1 MNIEE
6 KILQLLEKQGE
17 MIGQI
22 NDRLG
27 RLEDRMDRLEGR
39 MDRLESR
46 MDKLEGQMD
55 RLESRMDKLE
65 GRMDKLEGRMDKL
78 EGRMDNLEGRIDK
91 LETSQAAMQATLD
104 EHTAMLKNLD
114 ERSLKSAVLLE
125 TEVPRKFNLLYEGH
139 SVIMENM
146 RGLAEKS
153 RVEALED
160 DVAMMK
166 DSIKLLRIEVN
177 ALQKAQ

>member
-46 MDKLEGQMD
+46 MDKLEG
-55 RLESRMDKLE
+55 
-65 GRMDKLEGRMDKL
+65 
-78 EGRMDNLEGRIDK
+78 RIDK
-91 LETSQAAMQATLD
+91 LETYQAAMQATLD

>member
-27 RLEDRMDRLEGR
+27 RLEDRMDRLE
-39 MDRLESR
+39 SR
-46 MDKLEGQMD
+46 MDKLG
-55 RLESRMDKLE
+55 
-65 GRMDKLEGRMDKL
+65 GRMDKLEGR
-78 EGRMDNLEGRIDK
+78 IDK
-91 LETSQAAMQATLD
+91 LEASQTAMQATLD
-104 EHTAMLKNLD
+104 EHTAMLKKLD

-177 ALQKAQ
+177 ALKKAQ

>member
-27 RLEDRMDRLEGR
+27 RLEDRMDRLE
-39 MDRLESR
+39 
-46 MDKLEGQMD
+46 
-55 RLESRMDKLE
+55 SRMDKLE
-65 GRMDKLEGRMDKL
+65 GRMDKLEGR
-78 EGRMDNLEGRIDK
+78 IDK
-91 LETSQAAMQATLD
+91 LEASQTAMQATLD

>member
-6 KILQLLEKQGE
+6 KILQLLENQGE

-27 RLEDRMDRLEGR
+27 RLEDRMDRLE
-39 MDRLESR
+39 
-46 MDKLEGQMD
+46 
-55 RLESRMDKLE
+55 SRMDKLE
-65 GRMDKLEGRMDKL
+65 GRMDKLEGR
-78 EGRMDNLEGRIDK
+78 IDK
-91 LETSQAAMQATLD
+91 LEASQTAMQATLD
-104 EHTAMLKNLD
+104 EHTAMLKKLD

-177 ALQKAQ
+177 ALKKAQ

>member
-27 RLEDRMDRLEGR
+27 RLEDRMDRLE
-39 MDRLESR
+39 S
-46 MDKLEGQMD
+46 
-55 RLESRMDKLE
+55 
-65 GRMDKLEGRMDKL
+65 RMDKLEGRMDKL

-104 EHTAMLKNLD
+104 EHTAMLKKLD

-177 ALQKAQ
+177 ALKKAQ

>member
-27 RLEDRMDRLEGR
+27 RLEDRMDRLEN
-39 MDRLESR
+39 
-46 MDKLEGQMD
+46 
-55 RLESRMDKLE
+55 RMDKLE
-65 GRMDKLEGRMDKL
+65 GRMDKLEGR
-78 EGRMDNLEGRIDK
+78 IDK
-91 LETSQAAMQATLD
+91 LEASQTAMQATLD
-104 EHTAMLKNLD
+104 EHTAMLKKLD

-177 ALQKAQ
+177 ALKKAQ

>member
-46 MDKLEGQMD
+46 MDK
-55 RLESRMDKLE
+55 
-65 GRMDKLEGRMDKL
+65 
-78 EGRMDNLEGRIDK
+78 LEGRIDK

-177 ALQKAQ
+177 ALKKAQ

>member
-6 KILQLLEKQGE
+6 KILQLLENQGE

-27 RLEDRMDRLEGR
+27 RLEDRMDRLE
-39 MDRLESR
+39 
-46 MDKLEGQMD
+46 
-55 RLESRMDKLE
+55 SRMDKLE
-65 GRMDKLEGRMDKL
+65 GR
-78 EGRMDNLEGRIDK
+78 IDK
-91 LETSQAAMQATLD
+91 LEASQTAMQATLD
-104 EHTAMLKNLD
+104 EHTAMLKKLD

-177 ALQKAQ
+177 ALKKAQ

>member
-46 MDKLEGQMD
+46 MDK
-55 RLESRMDKLE
+55 
-65 GRMDKLEGRMDKL
+65 
-78 EGRMDNLEGRIDK
+78 LEGRIDK

-125 TEVPRKFNLLYEGH
+125 TEVPRKFNLLYEGP
-139 SVIMENM
+139 
-146 RGLAEKS
+146 
-153 RVEALED
+153 
-160 DVAMMK
+160 
-166 DSIKLLRIEVN
+166 
-177 ALQKAQ
+177 

>member
-46 MDKLEGQMD
+46 MDK
-55 RLESRMDKLE
+55 
-65 GRMDKLEGRMDKL
+65 
-78 EGRMDNLEGRIDK
+78 LEGRIDK

>member
-46 MDKLEGQMD
+46 MDILEGQMD
-55 RLESRMDKLE
+55 RLES
-65 GRMDKLEGRMDKL
+65 RMDKLEGRMDKL

>member
-27 RLEDRMDRLEGR
+27 RLEDRMDRLE
-39 MDRLESR
+39 
-46 MDKLEGQMD
+46 
-55 RLESRMDKLE
+55 SRMDKLE
-65 GRMDKLEGRMDKL
+65 GRMDK
-78 EGRMDNLEGRIDK
+78 LEGRIDK

-177 ALQKAQ
+177 ALKKAQ

>member
-55 RLESRMDKLE
+55 RLES
-65 GRMDKLEGRMDKL
+65 RMDKLEGRMDKL

>member
-27 RLEDRMDRLEGR
+27 RLEDRMDRLE
-39 MDRLESR
+39 SR
-46 MDKLEGQMD
+46 I
-55 RLESRMDKLE
+55 DKLE
-65 GRMDKLEGRMDKL
+65 GRMDKLEGR
-78 EGRMDNLEGRIDK
+78 IDK
-91 LETSQAAMQATLD
+91 LEASQTAMQATLD
-104 EHTAMLKNLD
+104 EHTAMLKKLD

-177 ALQKAQ
+177 ALKKAQ

>member
-39 MDRLESR
+39 MDRLES
-46 MDKLEGQMD
+46 
-55 RLESRMDKLE
+55 
-65 GRMDKLEGRMDKL
+65 RMDKL

>member
-46 MDKLEGQMD
+46 MDKLEG
-55 RLESRMDKLE
+55 
-65 GRMDKLEGRMDKL
+65 
-78 EGRMDNLEGRIDK
+78 RIDK

-104 EHTAMLKNLD
+104 EHTAMLKKLD

-177 ALQKAQ
+177 ALKKAQ

>member
-27 RLEDRMDRLEGR
+27 RLEDRMDRLE
-39 MDRLESR
+39 
-46 MDKLEGQMD
+46 
-55 RLESRMDKLE
+55 SRMDKLE
-65 GRMDKLEGRMDKL
+65 GRMDK
-78 EGRMDNLEGRIDK
+78 LEGRIDK

-104 EHTAMLKNLD
+104 EHTAMLKKLD

>member
-27 RLEDRMDRLEGR
+27 RLEDRMDRLE
-39 MDRLESR
+39 
-46 MDKLEGQMD
+46 
-55 RLESRMDKLE
+55 SRMDKLE
-65 GRMDKLEGRMDKL
+65 GRMDKLEGR
-78 EGRMDNLEGRIDK
+78 IDK
-91 LETSQAAMQATLD
+91 LEASQTAMQATLD
-104 EHTAMLKNLD
+104 EHTAMLKKLD

>member
-46 MDKLEGQMD
+46 MDK
-55 RLESRMDKLE
+55 
-65 GRMDKLEGRMDKL
+65 
-78 EGRMDNLEGRIDK
+78 LEGRIDK

-160 DVAMMK
+160 DTYHDHRGNEVR
-166 DSIKLLRIEVN
+166 RIR
-177 ALQKAQ
+177 

>member
-27 RLEDRMDRLEGR
+27 RLEDRMDRLE
-39 MDRLESR
+39 
-46 MDKLEGQMD
+46 
-55 RLESRMDKLE
+55 SRMDKLE
-65 GRMDKLEGRMDKL
+65 GR
-78 EGRMDNLEGRIDK
+78 IDK
-91 LETSQAAMQATLD
+91 LEASQTAMQATLD
-104 EHTAMLKNLD
+104 EHTAMLKKLD

-177 ALQKAQ
+177 ALKKAQ

>member
-27 RLEDRMDRLEGR
+27 RLEDRMDRLE
-39 MDRLESR
+39 
-46 MDKLEGQMD
+46 
-55 RLESRMDKLE
+55 SRMDKLE
-65 GRMDKLEGRMDKL
+65 GRMDKLEGR
-78 EGRMDNLEGRIDK
+78 IDK
-91 LETSQAAMQATLD
+91 LEASQTAMQATLD
-104 EHTAMLKNLD
+104 EHTAMLKKLD

-177 ALQKAQ
+177 ALKKAQ

>member
-39 MDRLESR
+39 MDRMESR

-55 RLESRMDKLE
+55 RLES
-65 GRMDKLEGRMDKL
+65 RMDKLEGRMDKL

>member
-65 GRMDKLEGRMDKL
+65 GRMDKLEGRMD
-78 EGRMDNLEGRIDK
+78 NLEGRIDK

-104 EHTAMLKNLD
+104 EHTAMLKKLD

>member
-27 RLEDRMDRLEGR
+27 RLEDRMDRLE
-39 MDRLESR
+39 
-46 MDKLEGQMD
+46 
-55 RLESRMDKLE
+55 SRMDKLE
-65 GRMDKLEGRMDKL
+65 GRMDKLEGR
-78 EGRMDNLEGRIDK
+78 IDK
-91 LETSQAAMQATLD
+91 LEASQAAMQATLD
-104 EHTAMLKNLD
+104 EHTAMLKKLD

>member
-27 RLEDRMDRLEGR
+27 RLEDRMDRLE
-39 MDRLESR
+39 S
-46 MDKLEGQMD
+46 
-55 RLESRMDKLE
+55 
-65 GRMDKLEGRMDKL
+65 RMDKL

>member
-27 RLEDRMDRLEGR
+27 RLEDRMDRLE
-39 MDRLESR
+39 
-46 MDKLEGQMD
+46 
-55 RLESRMDKLE
+55 SRMDKLE
-65 GRMDKLEGRMDKL
+65 GR
-78 EGRMDNLEGRIDK
+78 IDK
-91 LETSQAAMQATLD
+91 LEASQTAMQATLD
-104 EHTAMLKNLD
+104 EHTAMLKKLD

-139 SVIMENM
+139 SDIMENM

-177 ALQKAQ
+177 ALKKAQ

>member
-27 RLEDRMDRLEGR
+27 RLEDRMDRLE
-39 MDRLESR
+39 
-46 MDKLEGQMD
+46 
-55 RLESRMDKLE
+55 SRMDKLE
-65 GRMDKLEGRMDKL
+65 GR
-78 EGRMDNLEGRIDK
+78 IDK
-91 LETSQAAMQATLD
+91 LEASQTAMQATLD
-104 EHTAMLKNLD
+104 EHTAMLKKLD

-160 DVAMMK
+160 DVAIDRK
-166 DSIKLLRIEVN
+166 SVV
-177 ALQKAQ
+177 

>member
-65 GRMDKLEGRMDKL
+65 GRMDNL

>member
-39 MDRLESR
+39 MDRLESL
-46 MDKLEGQMD
+46 MDK
-55 RLESRMDKLE
+55 
-65 GRMDKLEGRMDKL
+65 
-78 EGRMDNLEGRIDK
+78 LEGRIDK

>member
-55 RLESRMDKLE
+55 RLESRMDK
-65 GRMDKLEGRMDKL
+65 
-78 EGRMDNLEGRIDK
+78 LEGRIDK